1 MFIFVLCLVAAFLTA
16 AAAGMLVPPLDF
28 LWGARLALFHA
39 VFVYSALVFPFYG
52 ALVFAAAAGLFWDL
66 SVLPV
71 AAAGQIEPGL
81 LRPGWSVIF
90 FGCAAALLNGLRPLV
105 AGEGRWEL
113 HAFATGVVV
122 LLHYSAEFVYITLAR
137 SAYAPPEF
145 SAVTASR
152 IGATALLALLT
163 APVVYLLLAGLE
175 SLCGSPVRARPQ
187 RS

>member
-1 MFIFVLCLVAAFLTA
+1 MLIFVLCLIAGLVTA
-16 AAAGMLVPPLDF
+16 AAAGMLAPPLDF

-39 VFVYSALVFPFYG
+39 AFVYSALLFPFFG
-52 ALVFAAAAGLFWDL
+52 ALVFAAAAGLLWDL

-71 AAAGQIEPGL
+71 AADGQIEPGL

-137 SAYAPPEF
+137 SAYAAPEF

-152 IGATALLALLT
+152 IGSTALLALLT
-163 APVVYLLLAGLE
+163 APLVYFLLSGVE
-175 SLCGSPVRARPQ
+175 SLCGSPLRGRLP